1 MIIPDVENCFIKVPT
16 EGTEQPCGRPRE
28 KPTDLCCKEHWN
40 RVPKAMRQKLID
52 AAKVRSL
59 RERERLTIN
68 AASAIVVF
76 LKAQKIQLPP
86 APKLVTT
93 AGGIETKL
101 GPLVKVESGPR
112 VVAQSKLIIPGR

>member
-1 MIIPDVENCFIKVPT
+1 MIVPSVENCFIKVNI

-28 KPTDLCCKEHWN
+28 KPTDLCCADHWQ
-40 RVPKAMRQKLID
+40 RVPKALRVKLI
-52 AAKVRSL
+52 AAGKVRSL
-59 RERERLTIN
+59 RERERLTIY
-68 AASAIVVF
+68 AATEVVEY

-86 APKLVTT
+86 VQKLVTA
-93 AGGIETKL
+93 AGGLETKI